1 MEVCVHGIK
10 TITLDMEK
18 QQIEG
23 FEPHDVIKI
32 YLESNSGHIETLT
45 IFGKSGTSI
54 SILKEDKRN
63 DFK

>member
-18 QQIEG
+18 QQVEG
-23 FEPHDVIKI
+23 YEPHDVIKI
-32 YLESNSGHIETLT
+32 YLENSSGHTETLT
-45 IFGKSGTSI
+45 IFGKSGTNI
-54 SILKEDKRN
+54 SILKEDRRN